1 MIYGLYCMKDERVGY
16 LTVTQDVNDYA
27 AMRNFKYSVSK
38 SDSFGY
44 FCKNDF
50 KLFKLGTF
58 DNNSGEIVLEPTP
71 TLLLS
76 GDSLSNEL

>member
-1 MIYGLYCMKDERVGY
+1 MIYGLYCMKDEKVGY
-16 LTVTQDVNDYA
+16 MTITQDVNDYA

-38 SDSFGY
+38 SDSFGN

-50 KLFKLGTF
+50 KLYKMGIF
-58 DNNSGEIVLEPTP
+58 DNISGEITLEPTP

-76 GDSLSNEL
+76 GDSLVDEV